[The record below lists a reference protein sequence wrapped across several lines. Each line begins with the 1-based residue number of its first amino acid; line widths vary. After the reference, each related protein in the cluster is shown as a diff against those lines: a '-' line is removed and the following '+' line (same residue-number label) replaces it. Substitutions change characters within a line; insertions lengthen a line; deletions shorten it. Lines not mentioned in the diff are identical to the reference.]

1 MWLGRDP
8 AIIRDP
14 ACIAYLIYTAP
25 ASKQDP
31 ALIWTR
37 LINGHI
43 RYLFPRKKSCT
54 GVIKMCIVKI
64 KLHTIITESTFIHP
78 QVCYGGQ
85 GYVHL
90 MEYIVPKMR
99 ERGISQ
105 DTINTILMQNRRSG
119 LHLYSVE
126 NMKIL

>member
-43 RYLFPRKKSCT
+43 RYIDFIILLIPTPLVLLFFAAASLLF
-54 GVIKMCIVKI
+54 VNF
-64 KLHTIITESTFIHP
+64 FI
-78 QVCYGGQ
+78 
-85 GYVHL
+85 
-90 MEYIVPKMR
+90 
-99 ERGISQ
+99 
-105 DTINTILMQNRRSG
+105 
-119 LHLYSVE
+119 
-126 NMKIL
+126 

>member
-43 RYLFPRKKSCT
+43 RY
-54 GVIKMCIVKI
+54 IN
-64 KLHTIITESTFIHP
+64 
-78 QVCYGGQ
+78 QY
-85 GYVHL
+85 GYVVMVTSL
-90 MEYIVPKMR
+90 TSE
-99 ERGISQ
+99 GGS
-105 DTINTILMQNRRSG
+105 
-119 LHLYSVE
+119 LYSQ
-126 NMKIL
+126 

>member
-43 RYLFPRKKSCT
+43 RYIHAYAYMCTRLLKS
-54 GVIKMCIVKI
+54 GI
-64 KLHTIITESTFIHP
+64 S
-78 QVCYGGQ
+78 
-85 GYVHL
+85 
-90 MEYIVPKMR
+90 KMR
-99 ERGISQ
+99 K
-105 DTINTILMQNRRSG
+105 DAKRRE
-119 LHLYSVE
+119 YT
-126 NMKIL
+126 

>member
-1 MWLGRDP
+1 MWLGKDP

-43 RYLFPRKKSCT
+43 RYIYIYF
-54 GVIKMCIVKI
+54 VKY
-64 KLHTIITESTFIHP
+64 KHVEKDFI
-78 QVCYGGQ
+78 
-85 GYVHL
+85 
-90 MEYIVPKMR
+90 
-99 ERGISQ
+99 
-105 DTINTILMQNRRSG
+105 
-119 LHLYSVE
+119 
-126 NMKIL
+126 

>member
-43 RYLFPRKKSCT
+43 RYICL
-54 GVIKMCIVKI
+54 V
-64 KLHTIITESTFIHP
+64 
-78 QVCYGGQ
+78 QGGREFEWQ
-85 GYVHL
+85 YVFSIL
-90 MEYIVPKMR
+90 CQPLPLKMR
-99 ERGISQ
+99 
-105 DTINTILMQNRRSG
+105 
-119 LHLYSVE
+119 
-126 NMKIL
+126 

>member
-43 RYLFPRKKSCT
+43 RYIEFFHQHSLSFAQCF
-54 GVIKMCIVKI
+54 
-64 KLHTIITESTFIHP
+64 E
-78 QVCYGGQ
+78 
-85 GYVHL
+85 
-90 MEYIVPKMR
+90 
-99 ERGISQ
+99 
-105 DTINTILMQNRRSG
+105 
-119 LHLYSVE
+119 
-126 NMKIL
+126 

>member
-43 RYLFPRKKSCT
+43 RYTYIQQLNYT
-54 GVIKMCIVKI
+54 V
-64 KLHTIITESTFIHP
+64 E
-78 QVCYGGQ
+78 GG
-85 GYVHL
+85 G
-90 MEYIVPKMR
+90 K
-99 ERGISQ
+99 GW
-105 DTINTILMQNRRSG
+105 
-119 LHLYSVE
+119 
-126 NMKIL
+126 

>member
-43 RYLFPRKKSCT
+43 RYLFRAVRRAVNVLNVST
-54 GVIKMCIVKI
+54 CI
-64 KLHTIITESTFIHP
+64 
-78 QVCYGGQ
+78 
-85 GYVHL
+85 
-90 MEYIVPKMR
+90 
-99 ERGISQ
+99 
-105 DTINTILMQNRRSG
+105 
-119 LHLYSVE
+119 
-126 NMKIL
+126 

>member
-43 RYLFPRKKSCT
+43 RYIYTHRTTTVTLAAHARRGLIIRDDYCSNNF
-54 GVIKMCIVKI
+54 IKRSTAYAYAKNGKHEIVA
-64 KLHTIITESTFIHP
+64 ES
-78 QVCYGGQ
+78 
-85 GYVHL
+85 
-90 MEYIVPKMR
+90 
-99 ERGISQ
+99 S
-105 DTINTILMQNRRSG
+105 
-119 LHLYSVE
+119 
-126 NMKIL
+126 

>member
-1 MWLGRDP
+1 MWLGKDP

-43 RYLFPRKKSCT
+43 RYIYRAFKADFFNTLHSAYLFS
-54 GVIKMCIVKI
+54 
-64 KLHTIITESTFIHP
+64 
-78 QVCYGGQ
+78 
-85 GYVHL
+85 
-90 MEYIVPKMR
+90 
-99 ERGISQ
+99 
-105 DTINTILMQNRRSG
+105 
-119 LHLYSVE
+119 
-126 NMKIL
+126 

>member
-43 RYLFPRKKSCT
+43 LY
-54 GVIKMCIVKI
+54 
-64 KLHTIITESTFIHP
+64 II
-78 QVCYGGQ
+78 
-85 GYVHL
+85 
-90 MEYIVPKMR
+90 
-99 ERGISQ
+99 
-105 DTINTILMQNRRSG
+105 INNIFAA
-119 LHLYSVE
+119 
-126 NMKIL
+126 

>member
-1 MWLGRDP
+1 MWLGKDP

-43 RYLFPRKKSCT
+43 RYIYIYKYIENPRIEQT
-54 GVIKMCIVKI
+54 R
-64 KLHTIITESTFIHP
+64 KLTSLAIMAQNLNMYIF
-78 QVCYGGQ
+78 
-85 GYVHL
+85 YV
-90 MEYIVPKMR
+90 
-99 ERGISQ
+99 
-105 DTINTILMQNRRSG
+105 
-119 LHLYSVE
+119 
-126 NMKIL
+126 

>member
-43 RYLFPRKKSCT
+43 RYMSSRSAVLLEGEKSDLFN
-54 GVIKMCIVKI
+54 V
-64 KLHTIITESTFIHP
+64 E
-78 QVCYGGQ
+78 Q
-85 GYVHL
+85 GMTQGCSLSPYYFQYSL
-90 MEYIVPKMR
+90 MIC
-99 ERGISQ
+99 
-105 DTINTILMQNRRSG
+105 
-119 LHLYSVE
+119 
-126 NMKIL
+126 

>member
-43 RYLFPRKKSCT
+43 RYIHMSY
-54 GVIKMCIVKI
+54 ISYI
-64 KLHTIITESTFIHP
+64 TIFS
-78 QVCYGGQ
+78 
-85 GYVHL
+85 L
-90 MEYIVPKMR
+90 A
-99 ERGISQ
+99 
-105 DTINTILMQNRRSG
+105 
-119 LHLYSVE
+119 LYFSE
-126 NMKIL
+126 FSE

>member
-31 ALIWTR
+31 ALIWNR

-43 RYLFPRKKSCT
+43 RYMYIIYIIYIYIYNMYLY
-54 GVIKMCIVKI
+54 ICIYNI
-64 KLHTIITESTFIHP
+64 YYIFI
-78 QVCYGGQ
+78 Y
-85 GYVHL
+85 
-90 MEYIVPKMR
+90 MYIYNIR
-99 ERGISQ
+99 NCERS
-105 DTINTILMQNRRSG
+105 SP
-119 LHLYSVE
+119 
-126 NMKIL
+126 

>member
-1 MWLGRDP
+1 MLLGRDP

-43 RYLFPRKKSCT
+43 RY
-54 GVIKMCIVKI
+54 I
-64 KLHTIITESTFIHP
+64 
-78 QVCYGGQ
+78 
-85 GYVHL
+85 
-90 MEYIVPKMR
+90 YIYFFFFFFFFLR
-99 ERGISQ
+99 LRI
-105 DTINTILMQNRRSG
+105 
-119 LHLYSVE
+119 
-126 NMKIL
+126 

>member
-43 RYLFPRKKSCT
+43 YIYIYIYLYPWAHLVPRRPP
-54 GVIKMCIVKI
+54 VNAQRANVRPA
-64 KLHTIITESTFIHP
+64 E
-78 QVCYGGQ
+78 
-85 GYVHL
+85 
-90 MEYIVPKMR
+90 
-99 ERGISQ
+99 
-105 DTINTILMQNRRSG
+105 
-119 LHLYSVE
+119 
-126 NMKIL
+126 

>member
-43 RYLFPRKKSCT
+43 RYIYIYYIYIFQVDRHSINLNVST
-54 GVIKMCIVKI
+54 CI
-64 KLHTIITESTFIHP
+64 
-78 QVCYGGQ
+78 
-85 GYVHL
+85 
-90 MEYIVPKMR
+90 
-99 ERGISQ
+99 
-105 DTINTILMQNRRSG
+105 
-119 LHLYSVE
+119 
-126 NMKIL
+126 

>member
-43 RYLFPRKKSCT
+43 RYIYKYNYDVIFSLF
-54 GVIKMCIVKI
+54 VCIC
-64 KLHTIITESTFIHP
+64 LLCFI
-78 QVCYGGQ
+78 CNFYTYAAEAGA
-85 GYVHL
+85 
-90 MEYIVPKMR
+90 
-99 ERGISQ
+99 
-105 DTINTILMQNRRSG
+105 SG
-119 LHLYSVE
+119 LKSH
-126 NMKIL
+126 

>member
-43 RYLFPRKKSCT
+43 RYISVRLTSLCQRIACYLPQARCLCCEN
-54 GVIKMCIVKI
+54 VAIVFKTSI
-64 KLHTIITESTFIHP
+64 EL
-78 QVCYGGQ
+78 
-85 GYVHL
+85 
-90 MEYIVPKMR
+90 
-99 ERGISQ
+99 
-105 DTINTILMQNRRSG
+105 ILWEKQRW
-119 LHLYSVE
+119 E
-126 NMKIL
+126 A